1 MAKEDFNKGDIKNYD
16 GNSVESLSFGNEKS
30 PLWYKLEERKKKW
43 SETVAKLVFENLI
56 KEIEKSLTYMTDKG
70 GDWLEKSFVYYENPD
85 AITENEVKIKLFSLI
100 NQWLAWNIKSKESKR
115 AKKQGEIETYM
126 GDRWFWILN
135 KVDDEYTTF
144 DEIEEKFEEK
154 KWNFEDYCRRTNR
167 FLYFKSREWISKVGV
182 NKMPEPEG
190 WRNFLDK
197 GEYRMAVLIINWKGS
212 LLV

>member
-16 GNSVESLSFGNEKS
+16 GNSVESLSFGTENS
-30 PLWYKLEERKKKW
+30 PLWHKLEERKKKW

-56 KEIEKSLTYMTDKG
+56 KVIEKRLTYITDKG
-70 GDWLEKSFVYYENPD
+70 GDWLEITFDYYENPD

-100 NQWLAWNIKSKESKR
+100 NEWLARNIKSKEGAKR
-115 AKKQGEIETYM
+115 AKFGLETYM
-126 GDRWFWILN
+126 DDRWFWILN

-154 KWNFEDYCRRTNR
+154 KWNFEDYCRRTKR
-167 FLYFKSREWISKVGV
+167 SSSYREWVLNEDV
-182 NKMPEPEG
+182 KMPEPDG
-190 WRNFLDK
+190 WRYFLDK
-197 GEYRMAVLIINWKGS
+197 GEYRKAVLIINWGGS